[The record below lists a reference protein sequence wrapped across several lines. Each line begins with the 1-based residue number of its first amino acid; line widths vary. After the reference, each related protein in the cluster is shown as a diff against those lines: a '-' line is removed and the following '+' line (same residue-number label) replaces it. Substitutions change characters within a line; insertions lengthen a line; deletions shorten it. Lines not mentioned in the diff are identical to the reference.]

1 MHLLKPDWAMKL
13 LEGLLVKTRE
23 GRVIER
29 IYTFIY
35 IYIYT
40 RVDLSLYRDRVCRNP
55 PVKL

>member
-1 MHLLKPDWAMKL
+1 MLKPDWAMKL

-35 IYIYT
+35 IYIY
-40 RVDLSLYRDRVCRNP
+40 
-55 PVKL
+55 